1 MSELAPTEIL
11 ALGRIVDELD
21 YYQLLHLR
29 AGATAG
35 EVKRAY
41 HATSRV
47 FHPDANRHLDAE
59 LRDAVERIAKR
70 VTEAYSVLRDPRRR
84 AAYDRRLQAG
94 EGVRIQLAEAKA
106 EAGRRATEERL
117 GRTPQGRQYF
127 SLALA
132 DIQRG
137 DFAAAVRNLQTAV
150 TFEPG
155 NEAFKSRLV
164 EVRARLR

>member
-1 MSELAPTEIL
+1 MAPTEIL

-21 YYQLLHLR
+21 YYQLLHLK

-35 EVKRAY
+35 DVKRAY

-47 FHPDANRHLDAE
+47 FHPDANRHLDRE
-59 LRDAVERIAKR
+59 LREAVERIAKR
-70 VTEAYSVLRDPRRR
+70 VTEAYSVLRDPHRR
-84 AAYDRRLQAG
+84 AAYDRRLQSG
-94 EGVRIQLAEAKA
+94 SGVRMQLAEAKA
-106 EAGRRATEERL
+106 EAGRRVTEERL

-132 DIQRG
+132 DIRRG
-137 DFAAAVRNLQTAV
+137 DWAAAVRNLQMAL

-155 NEAFKSRLV
+155 NEGFKRQLA
-164 EVRARLR
+164 EARAKLR